1 MFSKWSRRWLGA
13 FSFRLNLYYA
23 AFFGAVGLVFCGV
36 GYYGLLEELRD
47 KHREAVAAVSGQLV
61 REYAAGGVDQIRRD
75 FAGSTAG
82 GDGPAADRPAF
93 FIRIGTPA
101 ADALTVLPRKS
112 GDFELGRIARPP
124 AAGPGTWQE
133 IPTTGARSW
142 LIATSPLPHGA
153 WLQVG
158 ARTADR
164 SELLASIATVF
175 VAAFVPAALLA
186 LIGGTWLTIRALAP
200 VRQILQTVRRIL
212 DTGDLS
218 ARVPSRVAEDE
229 LSQLVTVLNR
239 MLVRNEAVIRGMRE
253 ALDNVAHDLRTP
265 LTRMRAAAEVALAA
279 PEDGA
284 AAQAALGDAV
294 EESERLLTML
304 RTLMDVAEAEA
315 GVMRLHRE
323 PISAAQLV
331 QGILDVYEYVAEE
344 KRIRLRAEVAPG
356 LTIFADR
363 TRLQQA
369 LANLVDN
376 ALKYSA
382 ADTEVAIRVRAD
394 SGGAIVL
401 TVADEGMGIPAAD
414 LPRIW
419 DRLFRGDKS
428 RSQRGLG
435 LGLSFVRAITQA
447 HGGRAEVV
455 SAEGRGATFT
465 LTLPQAGAESIRSQ
479 AVPGSKLEA

>member
-1 MFSKWSRRWLGA
+1 LGA

-47 KHREAVAAVSGQLV
+47 KHREAVAAVSGQLA

-75 FAGSTAG
+75 FAGAGAG
-82 GDGPAADRPAF
+82 GEGAATDRPAF
-93 FIRIGTPA
+93 FIRIGTPTA

-164 SELLASIATVF
+164 SELFASIATVF
-175 VAAFVPAALLA
+175 VAAFIPAALLA

-344 KRIRLRAEVAPG
+344 KRIRLRAEIAPG
-356 LTIFADR
+356 LTVLADR

-369 LANLVDN
+369 LANLIDN
-376 ALKYSA
+376 ALKYSPT
-382 ADTEVAIRVRAD
+382 DTEVAIRVRAD

-401 TVADEGMGIPAAD
+401 TVTDEGMGIPAAD

-465 LTLPQAGAESIRSQ
+465 LTLPQAGAESIWSQ

>member
-1 MFSKWSRRWLGA
+1 MFSRWSRRWLGA

-23 AFFGAVGLVFCGV
+23 AFFGAVGLVFCAV

-47 KHREAVAAVSGQLV
+47 KHREAVAALSGQLA
-61 REYAAGGVDQIRRD
+61 REFAAGGIAQIRRD
-75 FAGSTAG
+75 FAPALADGAAAARPPFFIRIVTSAG
-82 GDGPAADRPAF
+82 GDG
-93 FIRIGTPA
+93 
-101 ADALTVLPRKS
+101 LTVLPRKAD
-112 GDFELGRIARPP
+112 DFDLGRVRAPS
-124 AAGPGTWQE
+124 AGAGVAWQD
-133 IPTTGARSW
+133 IPTAGARSW
-142 LIATSPLPHGA
+142 LIATSALPQGA

-164 SELLASIATVF
+164 GELLASIATIF
-175 VAAFVPAALLA
+175 FAAFIPAAVLA
-186 LIGGTWLTIRALAP
+186 LVGGTWLTVRALAP
-200 VRQILQTVRRIL
+200 VREILRTVRRIL

-218 ARVPSRVAEDE
+218 ARVPARNAEDE

-279 PEDGA
+279 PADGA
-284 AAQAALGDAV
+284 AAQSALGDAV

-304 RTLMDVAEAEA
+304 RTLMDVAEAES
-315 GVMRLHRE
+315 GVMRLRLE
-323 PISAAQLV
+323 PVSAARLV
-331 QGILDVYEYVAEE
+331 EGVLDVYGYVAEE
-344 KRIRLRAEVAPG
+344 KRIRLRAEVPPELG
-356 LTIFADR
+356 FTADR

-376 ALKYSA
+376 ALKYSGE
-382 ADTEVAIRVRAD
+382 DTEVVVRVQPGL
-394 SGGAIVL
+394 GGAVQL
-401 TVADEGMGIPAAD
+401 TVQDQGMGIPPAD

-435 LGLSFVRAITQA
+435 LGLSFVQAITRA

-455 SAEGRGATFT
+455 SEEGRGSTFT
-465 LTLPQAGAESIRSQ
+465 LTLPPR
-479 AVPGSKLEA
+479 

>member
-1 MFSKWSRRWLGA
+1 MFSRWSRRWLGA

-23 AFFGAVGLVFCGV
+23 AFFGAVGLVFCAV

-61 REYAAGGVDQIRRD
+61 REFAAGGVAQIRRD
-75 FAGSTAG
+75 FAPVLAG
-82 GDGPAADRPAF
+82 GEAGSSARPPF
-93 FIRIGTPA
+93 FIRIVTPSGG
-101 ADALTVLPRKS
+101 DALTILPRKAD
-112 GDFELGRIARPP
+112 DFELGRVARPLGV
-124 AAGPGTWQE
+124 AADAWQD

-142 LIATSPLPHGA
+142 LIATTLLAPGT

-164 SELLASIATVF
+164 GELVASIATIF
-175 VAAFVPAALLA
+175 FAAFIPAAVLA
-186 LIGGTWLTIRALAP
+186 LIGGTWLTVRALAP
-200 VRQILQTVRRIL
+200 VREILQTVRRIL
-212 DTGDLS
+212 DTGDLG
-218 ARVPSRVAEDE
+218 ARVPARVAEDE

-279 PEDGA
+279 PADAA
-284 AAQAALGDAV
+284 AAQSALGDAV

-304 RTLMDVAEAEA
+304 RTLMDVAEAES
-315 GVMRLHRE
+315 GVMRLRLE
-323 PISAAQLV
+323 RVSAAPLV
-331 QGILDVYEYVAEE
+331 AGVIDVYSYVAEE
-344 KRIRLRAEVAPG
+344 KRIRLRAEVPPE
-356 LTIFADR
+356 LVFTADR

-376 ALKYSA
+376 ALKYSGE
-382 ADTEVAIRVRAD
+382 DTEVVIRVRTGV
-394 SGGAIVL
+394 GGATEL
-401 TVADEGMGIPAAD
+401 TVADQGMGIPPAD

-435 LGLSFVRAITQA
+435 LGLSFVQAITRA

-455 SAEGRGATFT
+455 SEEGRGSTFT
-465 LTLPQAGAESIRSQ
+465 IALPPR
-479 AVPGSKLEA
+479 